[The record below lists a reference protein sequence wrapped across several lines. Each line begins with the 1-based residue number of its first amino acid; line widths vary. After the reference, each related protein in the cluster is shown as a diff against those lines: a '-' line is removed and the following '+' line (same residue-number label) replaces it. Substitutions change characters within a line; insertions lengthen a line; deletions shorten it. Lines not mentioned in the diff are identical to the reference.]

1 MWRSQQAM
9 TIVCGMVLSII
20 VFTNLPITTTRAS
33 GIQVRQQTAGVSHAR
48 RASALP
54 RFFDGNLSGVISWG
68 DDTASRANVNLRTAT
83 HIVSGN
89 SHHLARLQNG
99 TIVAWGSNT
108 KGQITIPT
116 VLRSTNEN
124 ADDIISM
131 DAGDNHN
138 LVISVSHNLDTGEE
152 TYRLRAWGD
161 NSKGQVTLPSRATNV
176 NTMPILVAAGANHSL
191 AYINETNPTTGES
204 KSSVISWGNSSSAT
218 VPAALNPVDTDEHS
232 LIKIAA
238 QGDHNAALLSDGIVI
253 EWYTNGRPVTYNPPD
268 GAIYEHIAVG
278 NNFLLLVDNSGI
290 MTGYGDNT
298 KGQLNIPSNVSCWG
312 RVSAGA
318 AHVVAMDCDGNV
330 YAWGDSSKK
339 QTHISADMP
348 RIFERI
354 LAIDSHGDHT
364 LVLYEIPPSYELVQW
379 GQNANVLPSVRTDF
393 TAIAAGVNH
402 TLAITND
409 ASVIAWGDNTYG
421 QSTVPDTISNTV
433 AIANGTN
440 HSLALDVNGTIW
452 GWGRNHAGQLD
463 IPSNLGIIDTIA
475 AGRDFSIVHAISD
488 TGEID
493 DQGMPIMH
501 SSITMWGNSAKTL
514 PDGLTNVTDLKC
526 FDNHCAAT
534 VNRRVEIDGTLID
547 QIWIID
553 WYYVSDTT
561 GEKTVVVRRPP
572 NVDTTFDDGNF
583 SVGGTHTLIQQYYNH
598 VDMNVDPPES
608 SYSLSI
614 RGFLISGSNLGQA
627 ADLFIFDQNSDA
639 MPNLVTLS
647 AGDTHSI
654 AYLSDDTIKCWPAT
668 NPGCAIPSYLVDYHL
683 ISAGKNYTSSLAFID
698 TSLDPTATPS
708 ATATFTATA
717 TRTNTATHTASR
729 THTRTHTRT
738 NTRTATPTQ
747 TASRTRTA
755 TSTRT
760 NTPTRTSTRTATP
773 SFTASNT
780 RTRTSTRTST
790 NTRTGTRTAPP
801 SRTPKSP

>member
-1 MWRSQQAM
+1 
-9 TIVCGMVLSII
+9 MVLSII

-318 AHVVAMDCDGNV
+318 AHVVAIEKDKRCREILEELRGAYPGRLETIEADALTIDASRIGTTPRRIVANLPYNV
-330 YAWGDSSKK
+330 GTELLLGWLSV
-339 QTHISADMP
+339 ISD
-348 RIFERI
+348 F
-354 LAIDSHGDHT
+354 DV
-364 LVLYEIPPSYELVQW
+364 LVLMFQSEVAARLTAPPATKAYGRLSVLTQW
-379 GQNANVLPSVRTDF
+379 LCDVEQLFHVNPRAFTPPPAVNSTVVRLTPRPQPLAPARRETLERVTAAAFGQRRKMLRQSLKSLGIDGEALCR
-393 TAIAAGVNH
+393 AAG
-402 TLAITND
+402 I
-409 ASVIAWGDNTYG
+409 
-421 QSTVPDTISNTV
+421 
-433 AIANGTN
+433 
-440 HSLALDVNGTIW
+440 
-452 GWGRNHAGQLD
+452 
-463 IPSNLGIIDTIA
+463 
-475 AGRDFSIVHAISD
+475 
-488 TGEID
+488 
-493 DQGMPIMH
+493 
-501 SSITMWGNSAKTL
+501 
-514 PDGLTNVTDLKC
+514 
-526 FDNHCAAT
+526 
-534 VNRRVEIDGTLID
+534 
-547 QIWIID
+547 
-553 WYYVSDTT
+553 
-561 GEKTVVVRRPP
+561 
-572 NVDTTFDDGNF
+572 
-583 SVGGTHTLIQQYYNH
+583 
-598 VDMNVDPPES
+598 
-608 SYSLSI
+608 
-614 RGFLISGSNLGQA
+614 
-627 ADLFIFDQNSDA
+627 
-639 MPNLVTLS
+639 
-647 AGDTHSI
+647 
-654 AYLSDDTIKCWPAT
+654 
-668 NPGCAIPSYLVDYHL
+668 
-683 ISAGKNYTSSLAFID
+683 
-698 TSLDPTATPS
+698 DPTARAEVLSVQDFCTLARS
-708 ATATFTATA
+708 VDE
-717 TRTNTATHTASR
+717 R
-729 THTRTHTRT
+729 
-738 NTRTATPTQ
+738 
-747 TASRTRTA
+747 
-755 TSTRT
+755 
-760 NTPTRTSTRTATP
+760 
-773 SFTASNT
+773 
-780 RTRTSTRTST
+780 
-790 NTRTGTRTAPP
+790 
-801 SRTPKSP
+801 